1 MAEIISAIGSFLSGA
16 YALLHGA
23 MILVLIGVFIMVG
36 LGLLGLIA
44 SRAKGA
50 TKKFSKKH
58 GFFHL
63 HDSTSFDVS
72 SAINC
77 RIEGG
82 FLAADPADD
91 ETVPDLLCATDKP
104 VAVVK
109 FDGDTMATGRKAM
122 SRLIDEVI
130 CNKAKFGGA
139 IVVVGS
145 PGGGVAEYGHCY
157 AEMLRIRNA
166 GITLTVCVD
175 TYAASGGYL
184 MSLPA
189 NKIVAAPFSM
199 VGSIGVV
206 SEFLNFHDF
215 LTALGI
221 KPMTLTAGER
231 KRTLTP
237 FGEVTPEKE
246 EAYKA
251 QLAAIHTQFK
261 AVVKRHRPNVDVDTV
276 CNGDHWTAQEAME
289 RNLGLVDEIGT
300 SSEYLLRVN
309 MTSNLVYLTEKAN
322 PFEKGL
328 LRLITGGLDHALA
341 RIAERCH
348 RIS

>member
-1 MAEIISAIGSFLSGA
+1 MAEIFAWILTFVGGA
-16 YALLHGA
+16 YALIKGI
-23 MILVLIGVFIMVG
+23 MILALLGVCIMVG
-36 LGLLGLIA
+36 MSLLGLIA
-44 SRAKGA
+44 SRAKGS
-50 TKKFSKKH
+50 TKKYSKKH
-58 GFFHL
+58 GFHL
-63 HDSTSFDVS
+63 HDTTNFEVS

-91 ETVPDLLCATDKP
+91 EGTPDLLCTTEKP

-122 SRLIDEVI
+122 SRLIDEII

-139 IVVVGS
+139 IAVVGS
-145 PGGGVAEYGHCY
+145 PGGGVAEYGHLY
-157 AEMLRIRNA
+157 AEMLRLKKE

-189 NKIVAAPFSM
+189 NRIVAAPFST

-206 SEFLNFHDF
+206 SEFLNFHEF

-251 QLAAIHTQFK
+251 HLAAIHAQFK
-261 AVVKRHRPNVDVDTV
+261 AVVKAHRPQVDVDTV
-276 CNGDHWTAQEAME
+276 CNGDHWMAQDAFD

-300 SSEYLLRVN
+300 SAEYLLKVN
-309 MTSNLVYLTEKAN
+309 MTSNLVYLSEKSN

-328 LRLITGGLDHALA
+328 LRLITGGLDHAIA

-348 RIS
+348 RVS